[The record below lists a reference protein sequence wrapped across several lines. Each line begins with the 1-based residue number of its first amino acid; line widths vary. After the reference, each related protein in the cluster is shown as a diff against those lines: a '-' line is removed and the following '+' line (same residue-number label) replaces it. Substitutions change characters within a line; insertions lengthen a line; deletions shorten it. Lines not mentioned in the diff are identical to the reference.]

1 MKAHHFLLVV
11 LANIWLC
18 AGLANAARITLT
30 ESEWQ
35 ILRSCEATIRFDGEI
50 KAGDLDVLK
59 SLVDKTCN
67 KVKKN
72 TEGYIEYKLLLNS
85 DGGDVSAALEI
96 GRFIRNLSL
105 PPTSAHFGVILGRN
119 DRCNSSCVFLI
130 AAGPSRRISG
140 KVGIHRPY
148 LVQINSNLSAADIG
162 RIRSEQIRLIK
173 AYLAEMD
180 VPESLLDAMLSIP
193 PEEMKILSESEL
205 KQYRIF
211 HDDANFE
218 EKRTAENAKE
228 WYLTSAEYRKRDAE
242 KNKTCG
248 LPIYVTDHST
258 YSLCEKLTM
267 LNISEAEL
275 KKRESKARSACL
287 HLRSKVNNEVNTDY
301 WMCRNK
307 IRAGK

>member
-1 MKAHHFLLVV
+1 MVRSAKAP
-11 LANIWLC
+11 
-18 AGLANAARITLT
+18 G
-30 ESEWQ
+30 Q
-35 ILRSCEATIRFDGEI
+35 
-50 KAGDLDVLK
+50 
-59 SLVDKTCN
+59 
-67 KVKKN
+67 
-72 TEGYIEYKLLLNS
+72 NS
-85 DGGDVSAALEI
+85 IGTGGQYS
-96 GRFIRNLSL
+96 
-105 PPTSAHFGVILGRN
+105 LGRN
-119 DRCNSSCVFLI
+119 
-130 AAGPSRRISG
+130 
-140 KVGIHRPY
+140 K
-148 LVQINSNLSAADIG
+148 
-162 RIRSEQIRLIK
+162 IRLIK

-275 KKRESKARSACL
+275 KKRKSKARSACL
-287 HLRSKVNNEVNTDY
+287 NLKSKVNYDY
-301 WMCRNK
+301 DRCIDK
-307 IRAGK
+307 ILAGK

>member
-1 MKAHHFLLVV
+1 MKAHHFLLVI
-11 LANIWLC
+11 LANIWLY

-35 ILRSCEATIRFDGEI
+35 NLRSCEATIRFDGEI

-59 SLVDKTCN
+59 SLVEKTCN
-67 KVKKN
+67 KAKKN

-105 PPTSAHFGVILGRN
+105 PPTSAHFRVYLGWN

-130 AAGPSRRISG
+130 AAGQSRGIHG

-193 PEEMKILSESEL
+193 PKEMKILSESEL

-218 EKRTAENAKE
+218 EKQTAERAKE
-228 WYLTSAEYRKRDAE
+228 WYLTSAEYRKRDSD
-242 KNKTCG
+242 KNKNCG
-248 LPIYVTDHST
+248 LFPNDKMEFYAYHV
-258 YSLCEKLTM
+258 CREMTM

-275 KKRESKARSACL
+275 KKRKSKARSACL
-287 HLRSKVNNEVNTDY
+287 NLKSEVNYDY
-301 WMCRNK
+301 HRCIDK
-307 IRAGK
+307 ILAGK